1 MLRAVRLTLGTTWSG
16 TGCRQSKVASLPEA
30 GWDDERPRV
39 WSVLQPSRRAG
50 RHERGH
56 RPDGGDRRV
65 ARTRLVVDGV
75 TVTVSTVHLVFDHQY
90 SDGPPLIFETMVFG
104 IADDNPQWRYSTEE
118 EAKLG
123 HQKVVEL
130 LRLRVPDGL
139 GVADWLR
146 TAIASPYDE

>member
-1 MLRAVRLTLGTTWSG
+1 MNDPESGLYYNRRGEQVGTS
-16 TGCRQSKVASLPEA
+16 EA
-30 GWDDERPRV
+30 MALMR
-39 WSVLQPSRRAG
+39 
-50 RHERGH
+50 
-56 RPDGGDRRV
+56 GDRHV
-65 ARTRLVVDGV
+65 GWTRLVVDGV
-75 TVTVSTVHLVFDHQY
+75 PVTVSTVHLVFDHQY
-90 SDGPPLIFETMVFG
+90 SDGPPLIFQTMVFG

>member
-1 MLRAVRLTLGTTWSG
+1 VG
-16 TGCRQSKVASLPEA
+16 
-30 GWDDERPRV
+30 
-39 WSVLQPSRRAG
+39 G
-50 RHERGH
+50 R
-56 RPDGGDRRV
+56 
-65 ARTRLVVDGV
+65 
-75 TVTVSTVHLVFDHQY
+75 
-90 SDGPPLIFETMVFG
+90 PPLIFETMVFG
-104 IADDNPQWRYSTEE
+104 IAGYEPQWRYSTEE